1 MTTFVLKTVD
11 ANGVGR
17 EFLYNNM
24 ASVLRDSLTNDKL
37 LPGVTS
43 EKVTPTKPV
52 MVTWKKSREVSVL
65 KIQLGLSCNYSCE
78 YCLQRFVPFQ
88 QDTSAK
94 DVESFMASLEKN
106 VVLHPQA
113 RIQFWGGE
121 PLVYWKTMFPLARA
135 LRAKYPQAQ
144 FSVITNGSLM
154 DFEKALFLM
163 ELDFDVAISHDGQ
176 GQSIR
181 GADPFDEPLTR
192 QAILMLYQQLQPLGK
207 MSFNAMIH
215 KNNQSRAAVQEFFQ
229 KLTGDPDVPIGEG
242 GFIDAYDE
250 GGLMHT
256 TMTPQEHVAFRV
268 QAFDEISNGRA
279 LNFVSVGQKI
289 MDFFETLDTGRSG
302 YHVWQKCGM
311 DKEDR
316 IAVTLKG
323 DVVTCQNVST
333 TSVAS
338 NGAPHHVGNIDKMEE
353 VKIESSQHWL
363 TRDNCRSC
371 PVLQLCRGSCM
382 YLQGDLWDASC
393 AASYSDNVVLLAVA
407 IKELTGCTLQS
418 IEPLGNDKLPDYR
431 RKVFEPIPVN
441 THNYLRKV
449 IPITLEKK

>member
-11 ANGVGR
+11 ANGIGR

-24 ASVLRDSLTNDKL
+24 ASVLRDAHTNAKI
-37 LPGVTS
+37 LPRVTD
-43 EKVTPTKPV
+43 EHVHPTSPV
-52 MVTWKKSREVSVL
+52 MVTWGKSREVSVL

-78 YCLQRFVPFQ
+78 YCLQRFVPFE
-88 QDTSAK
+88 QDTSAR

-106 VVLHPQA
+106 VVLHPKA

-121 PLVYWKTMFPLARA
+121 PLVYWKTLFPLARA
-135 LRAKYPQAQ
+135 LRAKYPEAQ
-144 FSVITNGSLM
+144 FSIITNGSLM

-163 ELDFDVAISHDGQ
+163 ELDFDVAISHDGP

-181 GADPFDEPLTR
+181 GEDPFDNPLTK
-192 QAILMLYQQLQPLGK
+192 QAILMLYERLQPLGK

-215 KNNQSRAAVQEFFQ
+215 KNNQSRTAVQEFFQ
-229 KLTGDPDVPIGEG
+229 KLTHDPDVPIGEG

-250 GGLMHT
+250 GGMLHT
-256 TMTPQEHVAFRV
+256 AMTAQEHVDYRNLAYNELV
-268 QAFDEISNGRA
+268 NGQA
-279 LNFVSVGQKI
+279 LNFVSVVQKI
-289 MDFFETLDTGRSG
+289 SDFYETLDTGRSA

-338 NGAPHHVGNIDKMEE
+338 NGSSHHVGNIDKMEE

-363 TRDNCRSC
+363 SRPNCKSC

-393 AASYSDNVVLLAVA
+393 AASYSDNVVLFAVA
-407 IKELTGCTLQS
+407 IKELTGCTLKT
-418 IEPLGNDKLPDYR
+418 IEPMGDTLPDYR
-431 RKVFEPIPVN
+431 RNVFDQVLTKNP
-441 THNYLRKV
+441 LRKV

>member
-163 ELDFDVAISHDGQ
+163 ELDFDVAISHEALV
-176 GQSIR
+176 S
-181 GADPFDEPLTR
+181 PFAAPTR
-192 QAILMLYQQLQPLGK
+192 LMNL
-207 MSFNAMIH
+207 
-215 KNNQSRAAVQEFFQ
+215 
-229 KLTGDPDVPIGEG
+229 
-242 GFIDAYDE
+242 
-250 GGLMHT
+250 
-256 TMTPQEHVAFRV
+256 
-268 QAFDEISNGRA
+268 
-279 LNFVSVGQKI
+279 
-289 MDFFETLDTGRSG
+289 
-302 YHVWQKCGM
+302 
-311 DKEDR
+311 
-316 IAVTLKG
+316 
-323 DVVTCQNVST
+323 
-333 TSVAS
+333 
-338 NGAPHHVGNIDKMEE
+338 
-353 VKIESSQHWL
+353 
-363 TRDNCRSC
+363 
-371 PVLQLCRGSCM
+371 
-382 YLQGDLWDASC
+382 
-393 AASYSDNVVLLAVA
+393 
-407 IKELTGCTLQS
+407 
-418 IEPLGNDKLPDYR
+418 
-431 RKVFEPIPVN
+431 
-441 THNYLRKV
+441 
-449 IPITLEKK
+449 